1 MHVAAAQAI
10 KEAKVVLRAQDFDD
24 DTEPL
29 NRFHEFWGKSCEKA
43 GFEIEESSCVG
54 LTWLVSY

>member
-10 KEAKVVLRAQDFDD
+10 KEAKVVLRAQDFDG

-29 NRFHEFWGKSCEKA
+29 NSFHEFLGKSCEKA
-43 GFEIEESSCVG
+43 GFEIEESSCIG
-54 LTWLVSY
+54 LAW